1 MVIRNWRNAIPS
13 VGHDT
18 KLIWSIFRGK
28 GTEGLNNTEAPLE
41 GMSGL
46 TLHRLQGGLNGDY
59 HDHEDKEQVYYFL
72 SGKCKMNIDG
82 VIYEVKEGD
91 AVHLPPKTMHQ
102 VLNEGEDWVEHLL
115 ITAPVER
122 KK

>member
-1 MVIRNWRNAIPS
+1 MVIRNWRDAVPS

-18 KLIWSIFRGK
+18 KLIWTIFRGK
-28 GTEGLNNTEAPLE
+28 GAEGLSDEEAPLE

-72 SGKCKMNIDG
+72 SGRCKMKIDG
-82 VIYEVKEGD
+82 EIYEVKEGD

-102 VLNEGEDWVEHLL
+102 VLNEGEDWVVHLL
-115 ITAPVER
+115 MTAPVER
-122 KK
+122 E